1 MYIIK
6 QFNLNYYEK
15 SKYIICHF
23 VTVYSFI
30 IARWFR
36 TRWWWLKAITIENQT
51 AAPLYV
57 AVQQFTNFE
66 SQPSQ
71 TSLIVNQYA
80 EALLPVK
87 HQECIADADYGSCMD
102 NKLFSTYNKL
112 RSSIL
117 KQNRFTFLAIKPKT
131 HSSGGMPF
139 MRA

>member
-1 MYIIK
+1 M
-6 QFNLNYYEK
+6 K
-15 SKYIICHF
+15 SRSTLFAILLLF
-23 VTVYSFI
+23 TVSLSHVGF
-30 IARWFR
+30 AQDDGD
-36 TRWWWLKAITIENQT
+36 LKPLFKSVTIENQT

-71 TSLIVNQYA
+71 T
-80 EALLPVK
+80 LLPVK

-102 NKLFSTYNKL
+102 NKLFSTYNEL

-117 KQNRFTFLAIKPKT
+117 KQNRFTLFAIKPKT

>member
-1 MYIIK
+1 M
-6 QFNLNYYEK
+6 K
-15 SKYIICHF
+15 SRSTLFAILLLF
-23 VTVYSFI
+23 TVSLSHVGF
-30 IARWFR
+30 AQDDGD
-36 TRWWWLKAITIENQT
+36 LKPLFKSVTIENQT

-87 HQECIADADYGSCMD
+87 HQECIADADYGNYSK
-102 NKLFSTYNKL
+102 NKLFCTYNEL